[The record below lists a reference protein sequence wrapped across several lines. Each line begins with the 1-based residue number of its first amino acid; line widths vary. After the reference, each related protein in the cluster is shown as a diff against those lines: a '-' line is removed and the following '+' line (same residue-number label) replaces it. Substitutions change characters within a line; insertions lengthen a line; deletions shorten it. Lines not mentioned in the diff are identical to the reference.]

1 MFRLK
6 YLYNKSS
13 TPKIFTIPSWSGG
26 SRNKLM
32 KVLLPQYEMARLQA
46 LRQYRIL
53 DTVCEAAFDDL
64 TRLAAQ
70 VCGTPIALISLIDE
84 CRQWFKSKVGLDVES
99 TTRDVAFCAHA
110 ILQPNE
116 ILIIPDTLLDQ
127 RFATNPLVTSD
138 PHIRFYAG
146 VPLIT
151 PEGYALGT
159 LCVIDRIPRQFSLEQ
174 VESLRTL
181 SRQVMTQLELRR
193 NLDKLERITSA
204 ERQQLED
211 IISALS
217 HDLRTPLLA
226 TRGALRSM
234 LGGAFGPVSD
244 TWRDVLED
252 CRQANEDLLKLVEA
266 LLEVSR
272 YKTEVCQI
280 SNCDILNWENI
291 FVQAIIH
298 SSTTSKQKC
307 EIIYTIPSS
316 LPTVCGDQLEIQ
328 RVVQKLLDNAVQ
340 VSEMNQQVIL
350 EVASLGVD
358 RVKVSVHDNGPG
370 IAPQEKERLF
380 HHFIQGRGRTCR
392 DGLGLYLCR
401 QIVEAHGGTI
411 NVESTLGE
419 GSTFWFTLPVAPV
432 AAKFEEQ

>member
-1 MFRLK
+1 M
-6 YLYNKSS
+6 YNKIS
-13 TPKIFTIPSWSGG
+13 TPKILNIPIWNGG
-26 SRNKLM
+26 SSNKFM
-32 KVLLPQYEMARLQA
+32 KVLLPQNEIARLQA

-70 VCGTPIALISLIDE
+70 ICGTPIALITLIDE

-99 TTRDVAFCAHA
+99 TTRDVAFCTHA
-110 ILQPNE
+110 ILQPND
-116 ILIIPDTLLDQ
+116 ILIIPDTLLDE
-127 RFATNPLVTSD
+127 RFATNQLVTSD
-138 PHIRFYAG
+138 PYIRFYAG

-159 LCVIDRIPRQFSLEQ
+159 LCVIDRIPRQFSSEQ

-193 NLDKLERITSA
+193 SLDKLERITSA

-234 LGGAFGPVSD
+234 LGGAFGPVND

-252 CRQANEDLLKLVEA
+252 CSQANEDLLKLVET
-266 LLEVSR
+266 LLKVSC
-272 YKTEVCQI
+272 YKTEVCKI
-280 SNCDILNWENI
+280 SNCEILNWENI
-291 FVQAIIH
+291 FVQAIIQ
-298 SSTTSKQKC
+298 SNATSKQKC
-307 EIIYTIPSS
+307 EITYKIPSS

-328 RVVQKLLDNAVQ
+328 QVVQNLLNNAVQ

-350 EVASLGVD
+350 EVAPLGVD
-358 RVKVSVHDNGPG
+358 RVKVSVHDNGSG
-370 IAPQEKERLF
+370 IAPQEKEKLF
-380 HHFIQGRGRTCR
+380 HRLTQGRGRSSR

-419 GSTFWFTLPVAPV
+419 GSTLWFTLPVAPIG
-432 AAKFEEQ
+432 A